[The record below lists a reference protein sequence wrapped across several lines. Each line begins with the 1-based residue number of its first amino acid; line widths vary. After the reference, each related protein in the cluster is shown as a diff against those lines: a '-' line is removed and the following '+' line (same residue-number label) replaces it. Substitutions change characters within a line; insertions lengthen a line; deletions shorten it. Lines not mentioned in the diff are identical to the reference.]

1 MNAYPQYLSSFGRN
15 RGRSLSAY
23 QQRLVENFLPQLR
36 IPSPHRGEDGR
47 GALCGEASPPNAP
60 SPHNDPANRLR
71 LPLRGRGRDT
81 AVPATNTHTSNDEYK
96 QFTLE
101 IGFGAGEHLAAQARH
116 HPERHYLGSEPYI
129 NGVAKLL
136 AVIDREK
143 LTNIRIDTR
152 DVRALLSELPDASL
166 AEIFILFPDPWP
178 KTRHHKRRLI
188 NAATLAMLA
197 RVHQPGGRLLIAT
210 DHLDYADWILEQLLH
225 QEYYRLDRARDR
237 HKPPAEWTETKY
249 QRKTTAQGR
258 LPVFFECER
267 NTI

>member
-1 MNAYPQYLSSFGRN
+1 MNTHPQYLSSFGRN

-23 QQRLVENFLPQLR
+23 QQKLVENLLPLLAIDTDHPI
-36 IPSPHRGEDGR
+36 IPSSDHR
-47 GALCGEASPPNAP
+47 P
-60 SPHNDPANRLR
+60 
-71 LPLRGRGRDT
+71 
-81 AVPATNTHTSNDEYK
+81 TS
-96 QFTLE
+96 LE

-116 HPERHYLGSEPYI
+116 HPQRLYLGCEPYL

-152 DVRALLSELPDASL
+152 DVRELLVKLPDASL

-178 KTRHHKRRLI
+178 KARHHKRRLI
-188 NAATLAMLA
+188 NAATFAMLA

-210 DHLDYADWILEQLLH
+210 DHVDYADWILEQLF
-225 QEYYRLDRARDR
+225 QQAYYRCDPARDR
-237 HKPPAEWTETKY
+237 HTPPADWTETKY
-249 QRKTTAQGR
+249 QRKTTAEGR

-267 NTI
+267 TTL

>member
-1 MNAYPQYLSSFGRN
+1 MKSEKRGENSIPSPVHGRGQRGLVSNANLAGAGEGRTGYLSSFGRN

-23 QQRLVENFLPQLR
+23 QQRLVENLLPLLAIDTDHMV
-36 IPSPHRGEDGR
+36 IPSSDHR
-47 GALCGEASPPNAP
+47 P
-60 SPHNDPANRLR
+60 
-71 LPLRGRGRDT
+71 
-81 AVPATNTHTSNDEYK
+81 TS
-96 QFTLE
+96 LE

-152 DVRALLSELPDASL
+152 DVRALLSELPDAAL
-166 AEIFILFPDPWP
+166 NEVFILFPDPWP
-178 KTRHHKRRLI
+178 KARHHKRRLI

-237 HKPPAEWTETKY
+237 HKPPADWTETKY